1 MGANP
6 QGRPLPKREM
16 YFFIHNVYANFFK
29 DSLDYLSLHLYPRF
43 EHRVVG
49 TYDKAVEYIEKTCQ
63 YNRESDRP
71 NLPALIL
78 NPSGDFELAD
88 GNAGGRQLWRF
99 PNLAPGMIKRIFD
112 PVYQDANTQVN
123 VGFIRIQGDIELIML
138 LNSFYEYCDMRMLLM
153 QIFGGFERW
162 IYSQFFKTFII
173 LPEEFLNFKYN
184 NPYTGLSYTLDWESA
199 GAYEKLVKTTAKNE
213 WVIPCNIK
221 PTYKLTGV
229 NDASTRYGGTDNL
242 ADWRLGATLR
252 YEIEIPSYLVLET
265 DWLVENMDISI
276 QAGSAYSAYSEGDIP
291 TSIIGGEVSKD
302 FGLDQTS
309 NSSINPD
316 GICVQTIPTPDEK
329 EYLYHTRYYHV
340 VSQPDLDT
348 TGNLVIILP
357 ERIDEIKTLL
367 VNSKY
372 GLMNYGDHYLLEDR
386 QNNSVLPSNITGYDT
401 LIIKKDMVELDV
413 GMIIELYVYKRK
425 N

>member
-6 QGRPLPKREM
+6 QGLSHPMREM

-29 DSLDYLSLHLYPRF
+29 DTLDYFSLHLYPRF

-49 TYDKAVEYIEKTCQ
+49 TYDKAVEYIQKTCQ
-63 YNRESDRP
+63 YDRETDRP

-78 NPSGDFELAD
+78 NPSGDFDVAD

-112 PVYQDANTQVN
+112 PLYQDANTQVN
-123 VGFIRIQGDIELIML
+123 VGFIRMQGDIELIML
-138 LNSFYEYCDMRMLLM
+138 LNSFYEYCDMRMLML

-162 IYSQFFKTFII
+162 IYPQFFTTFII
-173 LPEEFLNFKYN
+173 LPEDFINFRYD
-184 NPYTGLSYTLDWESA
+184 NPYTGRSYRLDWESA
-199 GAYEKLVKTTAKNE
+199 GAYERLVKTTARNE
-213 WVIPCNIK
+213 LVVPCNIK

-229 NDASTRYGGTDNL
+229 NDASSRYGGTDTL
-242 ADWRLGATLR
+242 ADWRLGATIR

-265 DWLVENMDISI
+265 DWLIENVNVSI
-276 QAGSAYSAYSEGDIP
+276 QAGSAYSAYSDYTVP
-291 TSIIGGEVSKD
+291 TAAISGVVSKD

-309 NSSINPD
+309 NSTIDMD
-316 GICVQTIPTPDEK
+316 GTCNQTIAMPDE
-329 EYLYHTRYYHV
+329 EEFLFHTRYYHV
-340 VSQPDLDT
+340 VTQAEADST
-348 TGNLVIILP
+348 SNVTITLP
-357 ERIDEIKTLL
+357 ETIDDLKTLL

-372 GLMNYGDHYLLEDR
+372 GPMEYGAHYQLGNYK
-386 QNNSVLPSNITGYDT
+386 SALPDPGYQD
-401 LIIKKDMVELDV
+401 LIIQIANVELEV
-413 GMIIELYVYKRK
+413 GMVIELFVYKRT